1 MKKNDEFEV
10 YIEDMGVGGEGI
22 GKVEGIT
29 LFVKD
34 AVIGDTLRVRITK
47 MKKSYGYARLMEVL
61 SPSPYRTKPKCPI
74 ARQCGGCQLQA
85 LDYKKQLEFKQK
97 KVLGNLQRIG
107 GFHDFK
113 ILEEADPPELLM
125 QDKEVWPPG
134 SAGSGANTL
143 PRGSAEGGAAA
154 LPPGPAE
161 REAVILPS
169 GSKERDDRNPE
180 NPPVIVD
187 PIIGMEDPWHYRN
200 KAQFPVGRGK
210 EGNLVA
216 GFYAGHSH
224 QIIPNRGC
232 PIGAPVNREILDAVL
247 GVMEQYRIEP
257 YDETRGTGL
266 VRHILIRCGFHTG
279 EIMVCLVINGKELPH
294 AEAFIRELKKVTGMT
309 SITISS
315 NTKQTN
321 VIMGETAE
329 TLWGKPYITDTIGGI
344 SYQISPLSFYQVN
357 PIQTEKLY
365 RTALAYTGLTGEF
378 SLEGTKPPQQLA
390 KTGETESALPPEK
403 IKKTEPALQ
412 METMKE
418 TEPIL
423 PPGKMK
429 KFGGNRAP
437 VPNDPGKKKTV
448 VWDLYCGIGTISL
461 FLAQHADQVYGVEI
475 VPQAIEDAKRNAAA
489 NGITNAEFFIGKAEE
504 ILPAFYQQEQEAH
517 ESGRAAEVDV
527 IVVDPPRKGCDAGL
541 LETILKIQPQRI
553 VYVSCDSATLAR
565 DLKILCADG
574 NYRLERVRVCD
585 QFCHT
590 VHTETVCLLGNRK
603 CAGSEPKPELAQG
616 LGERTGSERSLLDF
630 VNLKPDAYV
639 DLSLDMEDYRRIK
652 AEEADRS

>member
-1 MKKNDEFEV
+1 MYKTGSFFGTAKDGDREKTLQMKKNDEFEV

-61 SPSPYRTKPKCPI
+61 SPSPYRTEPKCPI

-85 LDYKKQLEFKQK
+85 LDYQKQLEFKQK

-107 GFHDFK
+107 GFHNFE
-113 ILEEADPPELLM
+113 IPEEADPPDFLCRN
-125 QDKEVWPPG
+125 DG
-134 SAGSGANTL
+134 TL
-143 PRGSAEGGAAA
+143 PRGSAEGEAAA
-154 LPPGPAE
+154 RQSGSAE
-161 REAVILPS
+161 REAARWQPV
-169 GSKERDDRNPE
+169 SKERDDRNPE

-224 QIIPNRGC
+224 QIIPNRSC

-279 EIMVCLVINGKELPH
+279 ELMVCLVINGKELPH
-294 AEAFIRELKKVTGMT
+294 AEAFIRELKKITGMT

-344 SYQISPLSFYQVN
+344 SYRISPLSFYQVN

-365 RTALAYTGLTGEF
+365 RTALAYTGLTGEL
-378 SLEGTKPPQQLA
+378 SAENGASKIQKEKQETVLSDENGKISESEKNIEPGYE
-390 KTGETESALPPEK
+390 TGQEWF
-403 IKKTEPALQ
+403 KTENTEKQ
-412 METMKE
+412 VRVNSKE
-418 TEPIL
+418 EN
-423 PPGKMK
+423 
-429 KFGGNRAP
+429 FGEENKEEQSE
-437 VPNDPGKKKTV
+437 KKKTV

-489 NGITNAEFFIGKAEE
+489 NGITNAEFFVGKAEE
-504 ILPAFYQQEQEAH
+504 ILPAFYQQEQEAK
-517 ESGRAAEVDV
+517 ESGRTAEVDA
-527 IVVDPPRKGCDAGL
+527 IVVDPPRKGCDAAL

-565 DLKILCADG
+565 DLKILCAKG
-574 NYRLERVRVCD
+574 IYQLERVRVCD

-590 VHTETVCLLGNRK
+590 VHTETVCLLSNRK
-603 CAGSEPKPELAQG
+603 Y
-616 LGERTGSERSLLDF
+616 
-630 VNLKPDAYV
+630 KPDAYV
-639 DLSLDMEDYRRIK
+639 DLNLDMEDYRRIK
-652 AEEADRS
+652 AESKE